1 MAEGCVPCPGARSL
15 TRSTDRVSR
24 RRNWA
29 AGRRSGRRVAGRPAG
44 GAAPPREFQ
53 PRRHGR
59 GGAGR
64 GARPG
69 CGFSL
74 SLPCGV
80 RSCLP
85 TDVTQPLKNSCFL
98 AGPNGSSH
106 SQRLGAGLRAR
117 DATPVSS
124 AGRARSLAASRAP
137 RHGAALSLGAAVP
150 PPPFLRFTPPERFQA
165 AGKLGA
171 CHCGFAKQKTK
182 SKIQRLRY
190 RGGFPCDQMKN
201 RLKTQFLP
209 WHRKQKKELS
219 LPSPGAGVS
228 SA

>member
-15 TRSTDRVSR
+15 TGSTDRVSR

-53 PRRHGR
+53 PRRRGR
-59 GGAGR
+59 GGAPGR
-64 GARPG
+64 AVAFPSHFPAVFGAA
-69 CGFSL
+69 
-74 SLPCGV
+74 SLPTS
-80 RSCLP
+80 RS
-85 TDVTQPLKNSCFL
+85 PLKISCFL

-106 SQRLGAGLRAR
+106 SQRLGAGLRAG

-150 PPPFLRFTPPERFQA
+150 PPLFLRFAPPERFQA
-165 AGKLGA
+165 AGELGA

-182 SKIQRLRY
+182 ARSS
-190 RGGFPCDQMKN
+190 GSG
-201 RLKTQFLP
+201 TAAA
-209 WHRKQKKELS
+209 S
-219 LPSPGAGVS
+219 LVTR
-228 SA
+228 